1 MDIRA
6 YVAELAQRGTKA
18 AEWVANNL
26 DGEGN
31 VPGKSLGNAYKC
43 VYPLRITGYPAQA
56 SKLLDCIIRR
66 YLTENGDL
74 RDSKESKTNG
84 TYTSYF
90 CQVYPNGWIALGAF
104 WLNCFD
110 AFRTLMQGLM
120 NNYYNEE
127 MGSFRS
133 ACDPL
138 TDEYD
143 VTSAAMAA
151 ELFLLTD
158 MEKAKRAG
166 DFLIRHLEN
175 QPDLNKVYYARVDA
189 SFNYIKEPNRKSE
202 VYSHV
207 KIGAEGQ
214 ALWFMG
220 MPIPVLTMLYEATGE
235 QRYMDGALRFFD
247 AYMSC
252 GDVIY
257 RTPSSGK
264 ALWGASMLY
273 RITQDKK
280 YLDVA
285 RGIADYF
292 LSLQRDDGHFDLEPP
307 AATPTEAKN
316 WKLLFDATP
325 EYARWFHEVSA
336 ELSGTHC

>member
-6 YVAELAQRGTKA
+6 YAAELTQRGMIA
-18 AEWVANNL
+18 AEWVANNV

-31 VPGKSLGNAYKC
+31 VPGGSLGNAYKF
-43 VYPLRITGYPAQA
+43 VFPLRITGYPVQA
-56 SKLLDCIIRR
+56 SKVLNCIMKG
-66 YLTENGDL
+66 YLTETCDL

-90 CQVYPNGWIALGAF
+90 CQAYPNGWIALGAF
-104 WLNCFD
+104 WLNRFD

-120 NNYYNEE
+120 TNYYNEE
-127 MGSFRS
+127 IGSFRS
-133 ACDPL
+133 ACDPF

-143 VTSAAMAA
+143 VTSAAMAG

-166 DFLIRHLEN
+166 DFLIRHIEN

-189 SFNYIKEPNRKSE
+189 SFNYIKEPNPKSE
-202 VYSHV
+202 MYSHV

-214 ALWFMG
+214 ALWMVG

-235 QRYMDGALRFFD
+235 QKYMDGALRFFD
-247 AYMSC
+247 AYVSC

-257 RTPSSGK
+257 RGLGSGK

-285 RGIADYF
+285 KGIADYF
-292 LSLQRDDGHFDLEPP
+292 LSLQKDDGYFDPGPPSAAP
-307 AATPTEAKN
+307 AAAKN
-316 WKLLFDATP
+316 WKVLFDLTP

-336 ELSGTHC
+336 ELCGIHR